1 MKINFGLNE
10 NYFNKTK
17 IEMGKKKNK
26 QKLEMVI
33 IRNVLIML
41 YGKLIKEKL
50 N

>member
-10 NYFNKTK
+10 NYFNKIK

-41 YGKLIKEKL
+41 YGKLIKEK
-50 N
+50 